1 MTIRKATFEDMDKIL
16 VIYEYARE
24 QMRLS
29 ENPSQWGNHYPSL
42 EIVQKD
48 IENGNSY
55 VITDEADEIC
65 AVFVFII
72 GDDPTY
78 KNIENGNWLND
89 DAYGTIHR
97 VASSGKQKGVLRV
110 CLQYCESKMPNV
122 RVDTHENNRIMQHLL
137 ERSGYQ
143 KCGII
148 YVADGKPRIAYQKK
162 V

>member
-1 MTIRKATFEDMDKIL
+1 MTIRRAIFEDINKIL
-16 VIYEYARE
+16 AIYVYARE

-29 ENPSQWGNHYPSL
+29 GNPDQWGFHYPPP
-42 EIVQKD
+42 EIVKKD

-55 VITDEADEIC
+55 VIIDEEDEIC

-72 GDDPTY
+72 GEDPTY
-78 KNIENGNWLND
+78 KTIENGSWLNN

-97 VASSGKQKGVLRV
+97 VAGSGKQKGVFRV
-110 CLQYCESKMPNV
+110 CLQYCEAKMQNV

-137 ERSGYQ
+137 ESSGYQ
-143 KCGII
+143 KCGRI
-148 YVADGKPRIAYQKK
+148 YVADGSPRIAYQKK